1 MTVNLLHKILNSP
14 VYPEED
20 KELIQKAYDFA
31 RRAHGEQKRFSGH
44 DFIEHPLA
52 VAYFLSELKLDAN
65 TIAAALLHDII
76 EDTSITEKDLKKHF
90 GKEILF
96 LVDSV
101 TKLAKIKKAPHRD
114 DNKDQALIL
123 RKMFLAM
130 AKDIRVVLIKL
141 ADRRHNLQTLKYL
154 RPEKQKRIALE
165 TINIYAPIAGRLGIG
180 KLKGELE
187 DLSFP
192 HAYPDEYQ
200 NMMPR
205 IKETIE
211 DREQYIKKVKRTL
224 EKRLKR
230 NGVIPLDI
238 HSRAKHYYSLF
249 QKMKKKNVDASNI
262 YDLVAVRIVLGDIS
276 KCYEAMGI
284 IHTIWRPVPG
294 LIKDYIALPKPNGYK
309 SLHTTV
315 FCEQE
320 KIVEFQIRTPEMHHH
335 AEYGIAAHWEY
346 SESGKPKVSIAEQKE
361 LEWVKKMRDWKD
373 AKAEE
378 FVESLK
384 IDFLSER
391 IFVFTPNGDV
401 RDLPVGST
409 SIDFAYTIHSE
420 IGDQVGGAKVDGK
433 ITALKHPLK
442 NGQVV
447 EIIKSKKSK
456 PTRDWLEFVKTSEA
470 RKRINSFLRKTS

>member
-1 MTVNLLHKILNSP
+1 MTVNLLHKILDNP
-14 VYPEED
+14 VYTEED
-20 KELIQKAYDFA
+20 KKLIQKAYNA
-31 RRAHGEQKRFSGH
+31 AKKGHEGQKRLSGH
-44 DFIEHPLA
+44 DFVEHPLE
-52 VAYFLSELKLDAN
+52 VAYFLSELRLDAN

-76 EDTSITEKDLKKHF
+76 EDTSITEKDLKQQF

-101 TKLAKIKKAPHRD
+101 TKLAKIKKAPHKD
-114 DNKDQALIL
+114 ENKGQALIL

-141 ADRRHNLQTLKYL
+141 ADRRHNLQTLQYL
-154 RPEKQKRIALE
+154 RPEKQKKIALE

-180 KLKGELE
+180 RLKGELE
-187 DLSFP
+187 DMSFP
-192 HAYPDEYQ
+192 YTHPDEYKAF
-200 NMMPR
+200 MPG

-230 NGVIPLDI
+230 NGIIPVDI
-238 HSRAKHYYSLF
+238 HSRAKHYYSLY
-249 QKMKKKNVDASNI
+249 QKMKKKDIDASSI
-262 YDLVAVRIVLGDIS
+262 YDLVAVRIILKDIS
-276 KCYEAMGI
+276 QCYEVMGI
-284 IHTIWRPVPG
+284 IHTIWKPVPG

-309 SLHTTV
+309 SLHTTI

-320 KIVEFQIRTPEMHHH
+320 KIVEFQVRTPEMHHH
-335 AEYGIAAHWEY
+335 AEYGIAAHWAY
-346 SESGKPKVSIAEQKE
+346 SESGKSKVSITKHKE
-361 LEWVKKMRDWKD
+361 LAWVKKMRDWKD

-391 IFVFTPNGDV
+391 IFVFTPKGDV

-409 SIDFAYTIHSE
+409 PVDFAYTIHSE
-420 IGDQVGGAKVDGK
+420 IGDRVGGAKVDGR
-433 ITALKHPLK
+433 IIALKNPLK

-447 EIIKSKKSK
+447 EIIKSKNSK

-470 RKRINSFLRKTS
+470 RKRINSFLRKTP